1 MKGLFLQFPDF
12 RTKAVIGS
20 DELYLDALPLNM
32 SLLEEPTIPFQDEQA
47 RLTCR
52 HMQQFQDRVLQETE
66 HIDNIL
72 HLLHLSYQNIK
83 TKRQL
88 DMEVPAG
95 FRKMSHHAQLFNE
108 YHSLNHNIGPA
119 DPTIT
124 ADTTDA
130 TSPSLSLLSNIEQEA
145 MSEVLDSVDS
155 SYHDT
160 SSSPSVPTP
169 IVRSVDKPSSS
180 LPHVIT
186 MSEDYLCSSLGFQC
200 IDTLKQHF
208 SELYNPTVCLYNSPP
223 DAVLDPGHFASIRKS
238 PRNTMPV
245 PRSSYFGKV
254 MHMDIVFGP
263 EVAVHYGLLFSDH
276 HSRMNYVYLL
286 RNLTADIPK
295 QLEAFFAHIG
305 FVPRRSISDFD
316 LKLIGGRARKY
327 LNSLLVHVNAAPAT
341 RQDRNGLVERH
352 WKTMLAMARNW
363 LASAELPASFWYYAI
378 RCTAEVCNYFPYKL
392 EDGSFPTPFQ
402 LVHKV
407 KPDLRVLF
415 PMFGLAAVRRDQIGD
430 STLSKFEA
438 QSVFMIAIGRCQQ
451 SNGLQ
456 FLILQMAHCVIH
468 RL

>member
-1 MKGLFLQFPDF
+1 
-12 RTKAVIGS
+12 
-20 DELYLDALPLNM
+20 
-32 SLLEEPTIPFQDEQA
+32 
-47 RLTCR
+47 
-52 HMQQFQDRVLQETE
+52 
-66 HIDNIL
+66 
-72 HLLHLSYQNIK
+72 
-83 TKRQL
+83 
-88 DMEVPAG
+88 MEVPAG

-169 IVRSVDKPSSS
+169 IVQSVDKPSSS

-208 SELYNPTVCLYNSPP
+208 SELYNPTVRLDNSPP
-223 DAVLDPGHFASIRKS
+223 DAVLDPGHFVSIRKS

-263 EVAVHYGLLFSDH
+263 EVAVGDIHYGLLFSYRH
-276 HSRMNYVYLL
+276 CRMNYVYLL
-286 RNLTADIPK
+286 CNLTADIPK

-305 FVPRRSISDFD
+305 FLPR
-316 LKLIGGRARKY
+316 
-327 LNSLLVHVNAAPAT
+327 H
-341 RQDRNGLVERH
+341 
-352 WKTMLAMARNW
+352 
-363 LASAELPASFWYYAI
+363 
-378 RCTAEVCNYFPYKL
+378 
-392 EDGSFPTPFQ
+392 
-402 LVHKV
+402 
-407 KPDLRVLF
+407 
-415 PMFGLAAVRRDQIGD
+415 
-430 STLSKFEA
+430 
-438 QSVFMIAIGRCQQ
+438 
-451 SNGLQ
+451 
-456 FLILQMAHCVIH
+456 
-468 RL
+468 